1 MLRRALAIAMLAIFA
16 SVSLTF
22 SYWIWYGFPAAFVLG
37 ELVTELVGWF
47 LAGLAIA
54 RMVPPALSSNSS
66 KL

>member
-1 MLRRALAIAMLAIFA
+1 MMKRAFAITLLAIFA

-37 ELVTELVGWF
+37 EMVTELIGWF

-54 RMVPPALSSNSS
+54 KLVPPAAPS
-66 KL
+66 